1 MIKRQWRAWS
11 LAGLLM
17 LVVGATG
24 QRGVGQAVPAA
35 SPTFEVSTVKVN
47 RSGGSGSYS
56 NFRNGVFTATDVSLK
71 NVMEDW
77 AFGIPEARIVGG
89 PKWLASERFDIEAK
103 LNAQAAGRLEKLD
116 RQQRGV
122 ETHALFQQ
130 LLADRFKLA
139 FHWETQG
146 MPVYALVVAKKG
158 SLLQEAKPNGDT
170 GISLSAGK
178 LTAEGVTMDGLA
190 RTLTQELSQE
200 LGRVVVNRTGIL
212 GRYNLTLR
220 WTPQNDEPKTD
231 NGAEADAASSIF
243 TAIQEQLGLKLESA
257 RGLVQVL
264 AIDHLE
270 MPTEN

>member
-1 MIKRQWRAWS
+1 
-11 LAGLLM
+11 M
-17 LVVGATG
+17 LVVGTAG

-35 SPTFEVSTVKVN
+35 SPTFEVSTVKVS

-71 NVMEDW
+71 NVMEYW
-77 AFGIPEARIVGG
+77 AFGIQEARIVGG

-116 RQQRGV
+116 REQRGV

-139 FHWETQG
+139 FHWETQE

-158 SLLQEAKPNGDT
+158 SLLKEAKPNGDT
-170 GISLSAGK
+170 GTSLSVGK

-200 LGRVVVNRTGIL
+200 LGRVVVNRTGIQ
-212 GRYNLTLR
+212 GRYDLTLR

-231 NGAEADAASSIF
+231 DGAEGDAASSIF

-270 MPTEN
+270 MPAEN